1 MLFLMVS
8 KHSPES
14 CPMNNEKVKKI
25 TAVGM
30 EKMQQV
36 SKKLGIKTVGSWV
49 SMPEHL
55 MIAVFDAPNFETMMK
70 VSMEPEVMSLMSYST
85 TELHPVSTLEES
97 MKMLK

>member
-14 CPMNNEKVKKI
+14 CPMINEKVKRL

-36 SKKLGIKTVGSWV
+36 SKKLGIKTVGSWF
-49 SMPEHL
+49 L
-55 MIAVFDAPNFETMMK
+55 CLNI
-70 VSMEPEVMSLMSYST
+70 
-85 TELHPVSTLEES
+85 
-97 MKMLK
+97 

>member
-14 CPMNNEKVKKI
+14 CPMNNEKVKKLMPI
-25 TAVGM
+25 GM
-30 EKMQQV
+30 EKMEQV
-36 SKKLGIKTVGSWV
+36 SKKYGIKMVGSWV

-55 MIAVFDAPNFETMMK
+55 MVAVFDAPNLETMMK
-70 VSMEPEVMSLMSYST
+70 VSMEPEIMSLMMYST
-85 TELHPVSTLEES
+85 TELHPVMTLEES